1 MSGARGGQGGPDAVA
16 PAGPGAGASQRN
28 GIGPSRES
36 RVPARPRETLEAF
49 FDAENG
55 RDWEAY
61 AGFLHPDVEWTVAGR
76 TVAGREDYVRAMRAA
91 YAGSDARFRVHQSIE
106 SADGRVVA
114 TLLVNSEGRRSLD
127 VFELSGGVV
136 VREWEFLLGAGPD
149 WDGEAVPAA

>member
-1 MSGARGGQGGPDAVA
+1 MSGAGGGQGGPDAVA
-16 PAGPGAGASQRN
+16 PAGPDA
-28 GIGPSRES
+28 GPSGES

-49 FDAENG
+49 FEAENG
-55 RDWEAY
+55 RDWEVY
-61 AGFLHPDVEWTVAGR
+61 AGFLHPDVEWTVGGR
-76 TVAGREDYVRAMRAA
+76 TVAGREDYVRAVRAA

-114 TLLVNSEGRRSLD
+114 TLLVDSEGRRSLD

>member
-1 MSGARGGQGGPDAVA
+1 MSGAGDGQGDGAVA
-16 PAGPGAGASQRN
+16 PAGPDAGASQRN

-36 RVPARPRETLEAF
+36 RAPARPRETLEAF
-49 FDAENG
+49 FEAENG
-55 RDWEAY
+55 RDWEVY
-61 AGFLHPDVEWTVAGR
+61 AGFLHPDVEWTVGGR
-76 TVAGREDYVRAMRAA
+76 TITGREDYVRAMRAA
-91 YAGSDARFRVHQSIE
+91 YAGSDVRFRVHQSIE

-114 TLLVNSEGRRSLD
+114 TLLVDSEGRRSLD

>member
-1 MSGARGGQGGPDAVA
+1 MSGAGAGQGDGAVA
-16 PAGPGAGASQRN
+16 PVGPGAGPSGRN
-28 GIGPSRES
+28 GVEPSRES
-36 RVPARPRETLEAF
+36 RAPARPRETLEAF
-49 FDAENG
+49 FEAENG
-55 RDWEAY
+55 RDWEVY
-61 AGFLHPDVEWTVAGR
+61 AGFLHPDVEWTVGGR
-76 TVAGREDYVRAMRAA
+76 TITGREDYVRAMRAA
-91 YAGSDARFRVHQSIE
+91 YAGSDVRFRVHQSIE

>member
-1 MSGARGGQGGPDAVA
+1 MSGAGAGQGDGAVA
-16 PAGPGAGASQRN
+16 PAGPDAGASQHN
-28 GIGPSRES
+28 GAGPSRES
-36 RVPARPRETLEAF
+36 RAPARPRETLEAF
-49 FDAENG
+49 FEAENG
-55 RDWEAY
+55 RDWEVY
-61 AGFLHPDVEWTVAGR
+61 AGFLHPDVEWTVGGR
-76 TVAGREDYVRAMRAA
+76 TITGREDYVRAMRAA
-91 YAGSDARFRVHQSIE
+91 YAGSDARFRAHQSIE